1 VTRAFVAIRPPDAVL
16 DEVDA
21 LSTSLDLGDARRTTR
36 EQWHVTLQFLGNH
49 ADVDAV
55 ADVLTA
61 LRTPASRARLG
72 GLGAFPSSKRAR
84 VVWLGLAQ
92 GEEGF
97 GALAREVGERLTP
110 LGHVPEA
117 RAFHAHLT
125 LARIKTPA
133 DVRAALASNPTAVG
147 DAWLVNEVILY
158 ESRVRRTGAEYVPV
172 ATLPLSLPA

>member
-21 LSTSLDLGDARRTTR
+21 LSTSLDLGVARRTTR

-55 ADVLTA
+55 ADALTG
-61 LRTPASRARLG
+61 LRVPAANARLG
-72 GLGAFPSSKRAR
+72 GLGAFPSTKRAR
-84 VVWLGLAQ
+84 VVWLGFAQ
-92 GEEGF
+92 GEELLA
-97 GALAREVGERLTP
+97 ALAHEVGERLSP

-117 RAFHAHLT
+117 RAYHGHLT
-125 LARIKTPA
+125 LARYKTGV
-133 DVRAALASNPTAVG
+133 DVRAALASDVPAVG
-147 DAWLVNEVILY
+147 DAWLANEVILY

-172 ATLPLSLPA
+172 ATVSLP